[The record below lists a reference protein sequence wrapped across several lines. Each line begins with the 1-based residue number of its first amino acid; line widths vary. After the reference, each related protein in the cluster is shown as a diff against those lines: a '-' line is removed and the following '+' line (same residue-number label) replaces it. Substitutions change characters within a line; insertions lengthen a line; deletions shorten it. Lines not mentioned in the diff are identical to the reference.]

1 MESNVKGKYSQL
13 IAKKLVKSSS
23 RFREYEIEQESEL
36 YVLDPGTIV
45 EIYVGNK
52 TPFQA
57 GFNPN
62 IWTYPIEIR
71 IVASNTHTL
80 KQWNEYRTNY
90 LKGINK

>member
-1 MESNVKGKYSQL
+1 MESNLKGKYSQL
-13 IAKKLVKSSS
+13 IAKKLVKSTSS
-23 RFREYEIEQESEL
+23 FREYEIEHETEL

-57 GFNPN
+57 NVNPI

-71 IVASNTHTL
+71 IVASNSATL
-80 KQWNEYRTNY
+80 KQWNEYRTHC
-90 LKGINK
+90 LEWFNK